1 MMNEGKTI
9 SHSFSLS
16 IQNIMKR
23 EMLNEI
29 LSGLKVDK
37 KSYHKVNCFLYE
49 IIDWKEFILE
59 TKQKLSEKSQL

>member
-16 IQNIMKR
+16 IKNIMNR

-29 LSGLKVDK
+29 LRGLKVDD
-37 KSYHKVNCFLYE
+37 KSYYKVNCFLCE
-49 IIDWKEFILE
+49 MIDWKRFILE
-59 TKQKLSEKSQL
+59 TKQKLSKNY